1 MIKKNSIYSPFVY
14 VIPPSAVADF
24 KKFKQWYSIDYLN
37 SIIDKGAY
45 LFSTRS
51 GNLIS
56 FTDTIFG
63 NSGNSSAKLKIID
76 QDGDFYR
83 NYLDNEY
90 AEAMVRICQET
101 VAGAQ
106 VPSLPGPERA
116 VYIAYGVDSD
126 PQNISLK
133 RYIIT
138 SIFTYKG
145 SDNVG
150 MTELDL
156 AVTFTEPNTTENTR
170 SLRLEGSLLEEDKTK
185 KDFNMNSTNAV
196 LGQQLRI
203 GRNPRTGGVGYRY
216 IRDPDIKK
224 QIETLFEEVIKT
236 SVGLTFDDLG
246 IPYESTLVKVDINP
260 SVVAELTKEPPFSPT
275 QYASDPLVAKLNS
288 YGIEPYR
295 IDGQDSIFLRF
306 NPNWTN
312 EDNIRTSVIKAI
324 KKMYTDAGS
333 PFEVDA
339 TFINELKD
347 VATYHKVYDTGTNEQ
362 VIIYVSDKVVINSI
376 IDQLDEANKDRLNS
390 FALDNQVDESVASEL
405 VGVPVLVQNGR
416 NSNILSLSQKKNAN
430 EYVKTVS
437 AGLLKG
443 SLLYSTLSSWV
454 ASNSNDTGDTE
465 QRKQEMLEKFRAA
478 FDADPEFVKIR
489 EILKAN
495 IRGFDDSA
503 EDVKKK
509 GEEAI
514 EAMFRNGQQVR
525 LDPNGFSA
533 YFALMDEL
541 KNYSVKYA
549 VVKTV
554 PMTKHMNSLRGFRP
568 AVVVANEH
576 FLSDGYISNQPFEK
590 AGDTYLSG
598 IYKIKAITTKLSP
611 VESYTEFDLF
621 QGPTTENKINS

>member
-24 KKFKQWYSIDYLN
+24 QKFKQWYSIDYLN
-37 SIIDKGAY
+37 SIEGGY
-45 LFSTRS
+45 LFSTRN

-63 NSGNSSAKLKIID
+63 KSGNASAKLKIID

-90 AEAMVRICQET
+90 AEAMVRLCQET
-101 VAGAQ
+101 VAGDPI
-106 VPSLPGPERA
+106 PSLPGPERS
-116 VYIAYGVDSD
+116 VYIAYGFDSD

-133 RYIIT
+133 RYLIT

-156 AVTFTEPNTTENTR
+156 AVTFTEPNTTRNTR

-185 KDFNMNSTNAV
+185 KNFNMNSINAV
-196 LGQQLRI
+196 LGQQFFLQS
-203 GRNPRTGGVGYRY
+203 NPRTGGVGYRY
-216 IRDPDIKK
+216 IRNPDIKK
-224 QIETLFEEVIKT
+224 QIETLFEEVIRT
-236 SVGLTFDDLG
+236 SVGLTFDEQG

-260 SVVAELTKEPPFSPT
+260 SVVAELTKEQPAANA
-275 QYASDPLVAKLNS
+275 QYASDPLVAKLKD

-295 IDGQDSIFLRF
+295 ITGQDSIFLRF

-312 EDNIRTSVIKAI
+312 EDNIRSSVIKAI

-333 PFEVDA
+333 SFEVDA

-347 VATYHKVYDTGTNEQ
+347 VATYHKIYETGTNEQ

-376 IDQLDEANKDRLNS
+376 IDQLNKANKDRLNS
-390 FALDNQVDESVASEL
+390 FAIDNQVDESVASEL

-443 SLLYSTLSSWV
+443 SLLYSKLSSWV
-454 ASNSNDTGDTE
+454 ASNSNDTGDIE
-465 QRKQEMLEKFRAA
+465 ERKQEMLEKFRAA
-478 FDADPEFVKIR
+478 FDADPEFVRIR

-495 IRGFDDSA
+495 IKGFDDSA
-503 EDVKKK
+503 SEKVKKK

-514 EAMFRNGQQVR
+514 EAMFKSGQQVR
-525 LDPNGFSA
+525 LDPKGFSA
-533 YFALMDEL
+533 YFSLMDEL

-554 PMTKHMNSLRGFRP
+554 PMAKHMNSLVGLRP

-576 FLSDGYISNQPFEK
+576 FLSDGYISNQPFER

-598 IYKIKAITTKLSP
+598 IYKIRSITTRLSP
-611 VESYTEFDLF
+611 IESYTEFDLL
-621 QGPTTENKINS
+621 QTPTTENTINS